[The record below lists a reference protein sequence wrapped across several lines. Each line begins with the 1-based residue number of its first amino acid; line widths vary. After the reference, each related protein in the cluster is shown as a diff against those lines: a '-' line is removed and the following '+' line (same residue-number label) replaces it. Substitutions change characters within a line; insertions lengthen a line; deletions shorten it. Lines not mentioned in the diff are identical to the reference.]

1 MSIQPGATHS
11 IALHVL
17 TIRSPLLPTGSAELP
32 PSGDD
37 VFYDF
42 APAASGEGVIT
53 SGGQPIWSVS
63 EDASGVLTIST
74 YSESLAHKRLGD
86 LLAAFTLGRQAA
98 PFSLA
103 GVRADNGDS
112 FVATQC
118 WIQQRP
124 SIQSSRTAQVVTW
137 VVWCGTTVTQY
148 GRAIPDGA
156 PV

>member
-1 MSIQPGATHS
+1 MAIQPGATHS

-37 VFYDF
+37 VFYEF
-42 APAASGEGVIT
+42 VPSASGEGVVT
-53 SGGQPIWSVS
+53 AGGQPIWSVS

-86 LLAAFTLGRQAA
+86 LFSAFTLGKQAA
-98 PFSLA
+98 PISVT
-103 GVRADNGDS
+103 GVRGDNGDS
-112 FVATQC
+112 FNA
-118 WIQQRP
+118 QQAWVQQKP
-124 SIQSSRTAQVVTW
+124 TIVSSRTAQIVTW
-137 VVWCGTTVTQY
+137 VIWCGSTQQQF
-148 GRAIPDGA
+148 GRLIPDGA